1 MTQVQP
7 PPVRRL
13 WSAVFFGYLA
23 LGATLQELPGYMTSK
38 FHDGPTIIGVAVGIA
53 YLGTAVTRPF
63 AGRAGDA
70 GLARTVSMAG
80 GVITTLAA
88 LGQLTAP
95 SALVLIVFR
104 LLMGI
109 GEGALFSGC
118 LPWVLT
124 GIPAGR
130 RGRIAGW
137 FGLSMWGGLAIGP
150 LVAVGVQ
157 HLGGATAT
165 WWTIFGLPLV
175 SSLLIASTRP
185 QPAVTPR
192 RAIRPQAWRDIV
204 PVGVSVP
211 GFVLGLAAYGYGT
224 LNALLVLYLTHDH
237 IGGQGVGLTVFAVA
251 FLATRAAGSPLTD
264 QYGGIRVARVTLVV
278 EIAGLCILAAFSS
291 EGGALAGC
299 VVTGVGLG
307 VIYPSTSKITLG
319 RTGPLQAG
327 VSMGTMTSFWDLGIM
342 AAGPISGAVAAHLGY
357 REGFA
362 VAAAVT
368 VAALVLTVLGLR
380 PDPPARAEASV
391 PQSVAAGARVRPRA

>member
-38 FHDGPTIIGVAVGIA
+38 FGDGPTIIGVAVGIA

-70 GLARTVSMAG
+70 GLARNVSVAG
-80 GVITTLAA
+80 GAITTLAA

-95 SALVLIVFR
+95 SALVLIIFR

-124 GIPAGR
+124 GIAADR

-137 FGLSMWGGLAIGP
+137 FGLSMWGGLALGP
-150 LVAVGVQ
+150 LAAVGVN
-157 HLGGATAT
+157 HLGGSTAT

-175 SSLLIASTRP
+175 SSVLIASTRP
-185 QPAVTPR
+185 QPAVSPR
-192 RAIRPQAWRDIV
+192 REIRPQGWRDIV
-204 PVGVSVP
+204 PIGVSVP
-211 GFVLGLAAYGYGT
+211 GIVLGLAAYGYGT

-237 IGGQGVGLTVFAVA
+237 IGGQGIGLTVFAVA

-278 EIAGLCILAAFSS
+278 EIAGLCVLAASS
-291 EGGALAGC
+291 SQGGALAGC
-299 VVTGVGLG
+299 VVTGIGLG

-357 REGFA
+357 REGFG

-368 VAALVLTVLGLR
+368 VAALVLTVLGLHTDS
-380 PDPPARAEASV
+380 PAEAPTSV
-391 PQSVAAGARVRPRA
+391 PRSVPAGAQVRPRA

>member
-1 MTQVQP
+1 MTELQS

-13 WSAVFFGYLA
+13 WPAVFFGYLA
-23 LGATLQELPGYMTSK
+23 LGATLQELPGFMTSK
-38 FHDGPTIIGVAVGIA
+38 FDDGPTIIGVAVGIA
-53 YLGTAVTRPF
+53 YLGTAITRPF

-70 GLARTVSMAG
+70 GLARNVSMVG

-88 LGQLTAP
+88 LGQLAAP
-95 SALVLIVFR
+95 SAFVLIVFR
-104 LLMGI
+104 FLMGV

-124 GIPAGR
+124 GIPANR

-150 LVAVGVQ
+150 LIAVGVH
-157 HLGGATAT
+157 HLGGSSAT

-175 SSLLIASTRP
+175 SSLLIASTEP
-185 QPAVTPR
+185 QPAVSSRPKL
-192 RAIRPQAWRDIV
+192 RPQSWRDIA
-204 PVGVSVP
+204 PIGVSVP
-211 GFVLGLAAYGYGT
+211 GIVLGLAAYGYGA
-224 LNALLVLYLTHDH
+224 LNALLVLYLTRDH
-237 IGGQGVGLTVFAVA
+237 VGGQGLGLTVFAVA
-251 FLATRAAGSPLTD
+251 FLVTRATGSPLTD
-264 QYGGIRVARVTLVV
+264 QYGGVRVARFVLLI
-278 EIAGLCILAAFSS
+278 EIAGLCVLAASSS

-299 VVTGVGLG
+299 AVTGVGLG
-307 VIYPSTSKITLG
+307 VIYPSTSKITLD

-342 AAGPISGAVAAHLGY
+342 VAGPISGTVAAHFGY
-357 REGFA
+357 REGFG

-380 PDPPARAEASV
+380 SSTPAPAPA
-391 PQSVAAGARVRPRA
+391 QSVAVRARARPHA